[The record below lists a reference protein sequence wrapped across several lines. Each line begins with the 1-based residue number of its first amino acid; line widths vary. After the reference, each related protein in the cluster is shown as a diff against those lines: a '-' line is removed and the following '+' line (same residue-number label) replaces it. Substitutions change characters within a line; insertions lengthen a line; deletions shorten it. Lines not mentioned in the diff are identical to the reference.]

1 VNFKD
6 LLSTDHE
13 AIIQW
18 LMHAFRWWVDELTTM
33 VPPQWRDR
41 FLNRTAALAEFG
53 DHEIVYR
60 KGETG
65 ELLAEK
71 PRRAVKVVLPEHAVL
86 TRQLDLP
93 ALPMSDLKRMLSLDL
108 DRLTPFKAE
117 QVLFDAEI
125 VGRDEEKGRQ
135 QVLLGVLPRSSA
147 EGILER
153 ARANALEPGS
163 ISIASSGWPSPK
175 LDFLPAI
182 REVAGGTAARRRAA
196 YLWIA
201 AGVLLV
207 FNLFMLSYRDANA
220 TDQLREA
227 VESQQSPVTV
237 AMRLRDKVQKEA
249 ALRAALLKQ
258 KKQNSPLPILE
269 AVTNALPNGV
279 WVSRFEWNGK
289 TVHIR
294 GFQKDT
300 PDLLAKLEASP
311 LLRNARSLNTDTRV
325 AEASSGA
332 FDLAVDRQP
341 EKVR

>member
-1 VNFKD
+1 MNFKD

-18 LMHAFRWWVDELTTM
+18 LMHAFRWWVDELIAM
-33 VPPQWRDR
+33 VPPEWRDR
-41 FLNRTAALAEFG
+41 FLKRSAVLAEFG
-53 DHEIVYR
+53 DNGIVYR
-60 KGETG
+60 KGESG
-65 ELLAEK
+65 ELLTEK
-71 PRRAVKVVLPEHAVL
+71 PRGSVKVVLPEHTVL
-86 TRQLDLP
+86 TRQLELP
-93 ALPMSDLKRMLSLDL
+93 ALPMSDLRRMLALDL
-108 DRLTPFKAE
+108 DRLTPFRAE
-117 QVLFDAEI
+117 QVLFDAEV
-125 VGRDEEKGRQ
+125 VGRDEENGRQ
-135 QVLLGVLPRSSA
+135 EVLLGVLPRSSA

-153 ARANALEPGS
+153 ARANALDPAS
-163 ISIASSGWPSPK
+163 ISVSPGYGLSPK

-182 REVAGGTAARRRAA
+182 REAAGGMAARRRAA
-196 YLWIA
+196 YLWVA

-258 KKQNSPLPILE
+258 KKENAPLPILE
-269 AVTNALPNGV
+269 AVTNALPDGT
-279 WVSRFEWNGK
+279 WVSRFEWNGR

-294 GFQKDT
+294 GFQKDS
-300 PDLLAKLEASP
+300 PNLLAKLEASP
-311 LLRNARSLNTDTRV
+311 LLRNSRSLTADSRGPET
-325 AEASSGA
+325 STGA

-341 EKVR
+341 EKIR

>member
-1 VNFKD
+1 MNFKD

-18 LMHAFRWWVDELTTM
+18 LMHAFRWWVDELTAM
-33 VPPQWRDR
+33 VPPEWRDR
-41 FLNRTAALAEFG
+41 FLKRNAVLAEFG
-53 DHEIVYR
+53 DREIVYR

-65 ELLAEK
+65 EKLTET
-71 PRRAVKVVLPEHAVL
+71 PRGSVKVVLPEHTVL
-86 TRQLDLP
+86 MRQVDLP
-93 ALPMSDLKRMLSLDL
+93 VLPMSDVKRMLALDL
-108 DRLTPFKAE
+108 DRLTPFKPE

-125 VGRDEEKGRQ
+125 VGRDDEKGRQ
-135 QVLLGVLPRSSA
+135 EILLGVLPRSSA
-147 EGILER
+147 EEVLER
-153 ARANALEPGS
+153 ARANGLQPAS
-163 ISIASSGWPSPK
+163 IGIAWDGGLSSR

-182 REVAGGTAARRRAA
+182 REAAGGTAARRRAA
-196 YLWIA
+196 YLWVA

-249 ALRAALLKQ
+249 TLRAALLKQ
-258 KKQNSPLPILE
+258 KKENAPLPVLE
-269 AVTNALPNGV
+269 AVTNALPNGT
-279 WVSRFEWNGK
+279 WVSRFEWNGR

-294 GFQKDT
+294 GFQKDN
-300 PDLLAKLEASP
+300 PNLLAKLEASP
-311 LLRNARSLNTDTRV
+311 LLRNARSLTTDPH
-325 AEASSGA
+325 EAQAATGA

-341 EKVR
+341 EKTR

>member
-1 VNFKD
+1 MNFKD

-18 LMHAFRWWVDELTTM
+18 LMQAFRWWVDELSTM
-33 VPPQWRDR
+33 VPPEWRDR
-41 FLNRTAALAEFG
+41 FLKRNSILAEFG
-53 DHEIVYR
+53 DREIVYR
-60 KGETG
+60 KGDTG
-65 ELLAEK
+65 ELLAER
-71 PRRAVKVVLPEHAVL
+71 PRGSVKVVLPEHAVL
-86 TRQLDLP
+86 TRQLELP
-93 ALPMSDLKRMLSLDL
+93 ALPMSDLKRMLALDL
-108 DRLTPFKAE
+108 DRLTPFKAD

-135 QVLLGVLPRSSA
+135 EILLGVLPRNSA

-153 ARANALEPGS
+153 ARANALEPAS
-163 ISIASSGWPSPK
+163 ISVSPGKGLSPK

-182 REVAGGTAARRRAA
+182 REAAGGTAARRRAA
-196 YLWIA
+196 YLWVA

-249 ALRAALLKQ
+249 AQRATLLKQ

-294 GFQKDT
+294 GVQKDT

-311 LLRNARSLNTDTRV
+311 LLRNARSLTTDPHA

-332 FDLAVDRQP
+332 FDLALDRQP